1 MSREQQPDEV
11 DRVEPDIPAA
21 LRERI
26 DELFVDYRGYE
37 PTTLQESLS
46 VVCDL
51 AESQLTEQSSSDSPS
66 TPAITAQHGSAR
78 DGAST
83 ATSESTDDERPALGT
98 APQSVVD
105 VVEAVFPD
113 GWDETAVAKRTLPAV
128 VDEYASALE
137 SDVRAPEQ
145 HALEEV
151 AARREESPATLR
163 ESLVDSLYGSE
174 DIPEELRTEFFSEA
188 LDVASDRLEEEDSD
202 PDSSATEKADL
213 LGLEVELTEHEG
225 LSADTTFDDT
235 PMEAAEIV
243 SPPTDVSFDE
253 LVEELDDGE
262 VSMPTPSGD
271 THIESLVETAS
282 ADGRVREV
290 ADEVLDDITGDMFD
304 QMENGVDHGVA
315 GVADGMGTT
324 TADSS
329 DAAPEGPAEADSA
342 PVPTPP
348 PTPSHANDSVPG
360 PLVADPE
367 TDCDD
372 CGETYR
378 VSMLETTIRDGDQ
391 SVVLL
396 CADCRS

>member
-1 MSREQQPDEV
+1 MSREEQQDELT
-11 DRVEPDIPAA
+11 RVEPDIPVA

-26 DELFVDYRGYE
+26 DELFVDFRGYE

-51 AESQLTEQSSSDSPS
+51 AESQLSEQS
-66 TPAITAQHGSAR
+66 
-78 DGAST
+78 AST
-83 ATSESTDDERPALGT
+83 GEPTTPDSSGQNTDRTESSTSQVERSDEERPALGT
-98 APQSVVD
+98 APQSVVE

-113 GWDETAVAKRTLPAV
+113 GWDETPVAKRALPAV
-128 VDEYASALE
+128 VDEYATALE
-137 SDVRAPEQ
+137 AETTAPEQ
-145 HALEEV
+145 RALEEV
-151 AARREESPATLR
+151 ATRRDETPATLR
-163 ESLVDSLYGSE
+163 NSLVDALYGRE
-174 DIPEELRTEFFSEA
+174 DIPEELREEFFSEA
-188 LDVASDRLEEEDSD
+188 LDVASDRLESTELASKSTSSEEV
-202 PDSSATEKADL
+202 EL
-213 LGLEVELTEHEG
+213 LGLDVELTEHEG
-225 LSADTTFDDT
+225 LSAETTFDDT

-271 THIESLVETAS
+271 THIESLVETTS

-304 QMENGVDHGVA
+304 QMENGVDQGVA
-315 GVADGMGTT
+315 GVADGMGAT
-324 TADSS
+324 TAETSS
-329 DAAPEGPAEADSA
+329 DSTGAAEPDSA

-348 PTPSHANDSVPG
+348 PTPSHASDTVPG

-372 CGETYR
+372 CGDTYR